1 MYLEIKEGAKRPRKC
16 TSVPNGS
23 FVCSDNDT
31 ITTCFHSHGG
41 PTTQKT
47 VLKRIDATAPVWR
60 AAGKRAR
67 AEDRHWQCKKSSRT
81 GHHFTFQV
89 QKMNAEVKEFVDM
102 GFFDTR
108 IHDNTDISWVIDA
121 ISHQIAW
128 PLGYFKIVVGTRPLE
143 YVHRLKDRD
152 CTLLQDL
159 REECLQEGTINS
171 EDPLPITL
179 VLHCPPETFDN
190 NMGRGSFY

>member
-1 MYLEIKEGAKRPRKC
+1 
-16 TSVPNGS
+16 
-23 FVCSDNDT
+23 
-31 ITTCFHSHGG
+31 
-41 PTTQKT
+41 
-47 VLKRIDATAPVWR
+47 
-60 AAGKRAR
+60 
-67 AEDRHWQCKKSSRT
+67 
-81 GHHFTFQV
+81 
-89 QKMNAEVKEFVDM
+89 M
-102 GFFDTR
+102 GYFDTR

-121 ISHQIAW
+121 ISRQIAW
-128 PLGYFKIVVGTRPLE
+128 PLGYFKIVVGTRPFE

-190 NMGRGSFY
+190 NMCICEFPGYGCCITGRSDNGGCALTVADGPSDDDVKRKVRFLKWRHEGCKRCGNCGICRSGNCGHACCEKLVTRFDRA